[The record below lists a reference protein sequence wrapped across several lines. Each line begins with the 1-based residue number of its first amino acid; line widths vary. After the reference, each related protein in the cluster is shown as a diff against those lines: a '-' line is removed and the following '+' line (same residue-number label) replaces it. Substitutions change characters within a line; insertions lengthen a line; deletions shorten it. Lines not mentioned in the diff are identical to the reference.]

1 MGDSMRIR
9 GVKDSYTLILCKMN
23 GQRMGMIPY
32 STVDSIKRGIKTVS
46 ELTFSVNKYYGADN
60 LRNPLY
66 DELKTERFILLDED
80 ECYVIKKV
88 TELNEKSK
96 TITAYSREKKLFK
109 NTAEF
114 EDITLTLKTPY
125 TDIEGCFSLDELL
138 YDATGWHIGY
148 VSPKVLYKSNETIID
163 NITGETNSTLTTEE
177 KLRYQESVSTNWY
190 DYINNDIAEQFEC
203 FPVFNS
209 YNKTVDLYSDDE
221 LGNDPNLI
229 LSYDNYLKSIEL
241 ESDTEDIVTKLV
253 LSGNDD
259 LTISEVNP
267 SGETFVEDFS
277 YFMESGEMSDELISA
292 LQLYYSMVKI
302 RAVEWN
308 RLRGEKQENLS
319 SLTSKKNELLIVYST
334 IKSIEFTIKQSN
346 DEAFNAKQQERLVEL
361 NNERALLE
369 GQIND
374 LDNKITLLNASIE
387 NINKLCKKKYATD
400 NNGILIFTESL
411 LNELKEFIYQDSY
424 SNDAITDELTLMKI
438 GKRKVK
444 QSCFPTKTWS
454 VDSVNFIER
463 LIDNG
468 FRQHWNGELGLG
480 DMIVLKGEEMIEI
493 IYVIGYTQNFKEKTI
508 ELELSNKKEENEF
521 SLSIGERLTQGKEAY
536 KIAKK
541 SRSTINMVNKNRYGL
556 TYDKIN
562 KKIL

>member
-1 MGDSMRIR
+1 MRIR

-23 GQRMGMIPY
+23 GERMGMIPY
-32 STVDSIKRGIKTVS
+32 SSVDSIKRGINSVS
-46 ELTFSVNKYYGADN
+46 ELTFSVHKYYGEEN

-66 DELKTERFILLDED
+66 DELKTERFIELDED
-80 ECYVIKKV
+80 ECYVIKNISEV
-88 TELNEKSK
+88 NERLK
-96 TITAYSREKKLFK
+96 TVTAYSREKKLFK

-114 EDITLTLKTPY
+114 EDITLTLKNPY

-138 YDATGWHIGY
+138 YDATGWRVGY
-148 VSPKVLYKSNETIID
+148 VSPKVLYKSNETVID
-163 NITGETNSTLTTEE
+163 NITGETEATLTNEE

-190 DYINNDIAEQFEC
+190 DYINTDIAEQFEC
-203 FPVFNS
+203 YPVFDS
-209 YNKTVDLYSDDE
+209 YNKVVNLYSDDE
-221 LGNDPNLI
+221 LGEDPQLM
-229 LSYDNYLKSIEL
+229 LSYDNYLKEIEL
-241 ESDTEDIVTKLV
+241 SDDTEDIVTKLV

-277 YFMESGEMSDELISA
+277 YFIESREMSDALISA
-292 LQLYYSMVKI
+292 LELYYVMVKK
-302 RAVEWN
+302 RAIEWN

-319 SLTSKKNELLIVYST
+319 LLTSKKNELLIVYST

-361 NNERALLE
+361 NDKRVLLE
-369 GQIND
+369 KQIND

-387 NINKLCKKKYATD
+387 NINKLCKKKYATND
-400 NNGILIFTESL
+400 NGILIFTESL
-411 LNELKEFIYQDSY
+411 LNELKEFIYQDTY
-424 SNDAITDELTLMKI
+424 SNDAITDGLTLMRI
-438 GKRKVK
+438 GKRKVS
-444 QSCFPTKTWS
+444 QSCYPTKTWTIS
-454 VDSVNFIER
+454 SVNFIER

-480 DMIVLKGEEMIEI
+480 DMIVLKGDEFIEV
-493 IYVIGYTQNFKEKTI
+493 IYIIGYTQNFKDKTI
-508 ELELSNKKEENEF
+508 ELELSNKKQENEF

>member
-1 MGDSMRIR
+1 MRIR

-23 GQRMGMIPY
+23 GERMGMIPY
-32 STVDSIKRGIKTVS
+32 SSVDSIKRGINSVS
-46 ELTFSVNKYYGADN
+46 ELTFSVHKYYGEEN

-66 DELKTERFILLDED
+66 DELKTERFIELDND
-80 ECYVIKKV
+80 ECYVIKNISEV
-88 TELNEKSK
+88 NERLKSV
-96 TITAYSREKKLFK
+96 TAYSREKKLFK
-109 NTAEF
+109 NMAEF
-114 EDITLTLKTPY
+114 EDITLTLKNPY

-138 YDATGWHIGY
+138 YDATGWRVGY
-148 VSPKVLYKSNETIID
+148 VSDKVLYRSNETVID
-163 NITGETNSTLTTEE
+163 NITGETEATLTNEE

-190 DYINNDIAEQFEC
+190 DYINTDIAEQFEC
-203 FPVFNS
+203 YPVFDS
-209 YNKTVDLYSDDE
+209 YNKVVNLYSDDE
-221 LGNDPNLI
+221 LGEDPQLM
-229 LSYDNYLKSIEL
+229 LSYDNYLKEIEL
-241 ESDTEDIVTKLV
+241 SDDTEDIVTKLV

-277 YFMESGEMSDELISA
+277 YFIESREMSDALISA
-292 LQLYYSMVKI
+292 LELYYVMVKK
-302 RAVEWN
+302 RAIEWN

-319 SLTSKKNELLIVYST
+319 LLTSKKNELLIVYST

-361 NNERALLE
+361 NDKRVLLE
-369 GQIND
+369 KQIND

-387 NINKLCKKKYATD
+387 NINKLCKKKYATND
-400 NNGILIFTESL
+400 NGILIFTESL
-411 LNELKEFIYQDSY
+411 LNELKEFIYQDTY
-424 SNDAITDELTLMKI
+424 SNDAITDGLTLMRV
-438 GKRKVK
+438 GKRKVS
-444 QSCFPTKTWS
+444 QSCFPTKTWTIS
-454 VDSVNFIER
+454 SVNFIER

-480 DMIVLKGEEMIEI
+480 DMIVLKGDEFIEI
-493 IYVIGYTQNFKEKTI
+493 IYVIGYTQNFKDKTI
-508 ELELSNKKEENEF
+508 ELELSNKKQENEF

-536 KIAKK
+536 RIAKK